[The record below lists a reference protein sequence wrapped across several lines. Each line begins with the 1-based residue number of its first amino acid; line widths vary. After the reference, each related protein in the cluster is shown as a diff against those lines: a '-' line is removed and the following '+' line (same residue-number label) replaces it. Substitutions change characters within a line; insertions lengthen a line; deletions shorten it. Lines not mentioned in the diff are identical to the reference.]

1 MKTTLFIRHSSF
13 SIMRH
18 LTLLAL
24 VLFLAACA
32 AEPPETSIGKA
43 VPVAQQPAAAVP
55 LATAAATATTTL
67 TPTLAPTA
75 TSSPTATPSPSAT
88 VTPTPE
94 HPLMIEVMRRRDYPG
109 SPITIETVL
118 EPGDN
123 YDRYVA
129 SYISDGNKIYALLT
143 VPRGLRPE
151 SGWPVIVFNHGYV
164 PPDEYR
170 TTERYVQY
178 VDYFARSGYIV
189 FRSDYRGHGDS
200 EGQAGGVYSTPN
212 YTIDVLNGLASI
224 RAFAEADPA
233 RVGMWGHSM
242 GGHITLRAMVV
253 SGDVRAGVI
262 WGGVVGPY
270 PDLFNNEGA
279 AATAVATYGAP
290 ALTATAESQAATRA
304 PQSTAFAATRAA
316 LTTPAANGTPALPI
330 FRNWR
335 GGLFETYGSPEENPA
350 FWASISANGYL
361 ADLSGPIQL
370 HHAITDETVPAAA
383 SVLLYD
389 QLLAAGQLAELY
401 LYDLDSHDI
410 DNNFYTAMR
419 RSVEFFDRYVKGN
432 PS

>member
-1 MKTTLFIRHSSF
+1 
-13 SIMRH
+13 
-18 LTLLAL
+18 
-24 VLFLAACA
+24 
-32 AEPPETSIGKA
+32 
-43 VPVAQQPAAAVP
+43 
-55 LATAAATATTTL
+55 
-67 TPTLAPTA
+67 
-75 TSSPTATPSPSAT
+75 
-88 VTPTPE
+88 
-94 HPLMIEVMRRRDYPG
+94 MIEVMRRRDYPG
-109 SPITIETVL
+109 SAITIETVL

-129 SYISDGNKIYALLT
+129 SYLSDGNKIYALLT
-143 VPRGLRPE
+143 VPRGVRPV

-200 EGQAGGVYSTPN
+200 EGEAGGVYSTPN
-212 YTIDVLNGLASI
+212 YTIDVLNGLAAI
-224 RAFAEADPA
+224 RAYAEADPA

-270 PDLFNNEGA
+270 PDLFNRQGA
-279 AATAVATYGAP
+279 IATAIAAIGAP
-290 ALTATAESQAATRA
+290 AVTATAEAE
-304 PQSTAFAATRAA
+304 AATRAA
-316 LTTPAANGTPALPI
+316 SLSPGERLGEGSPATRAAAMTMEAPPANGTAAPPT

-335 GGLFETYGSPEENPA
+335 GGLVETYGSPEENPA

-389 QLLAAGQLAELY
+389 QLLAAGRTAELY

-419 RSVEFFDRYVKGN
+419 RSVEFFDRYVKGD
-432 PS
+432 